1 MRRRSTI
8 YKAMWEEE
16 EEIFEKAQVE
26 MLPLL
31 LQVFDQAWKIV

>member
-16 EEIFEKAQVE
+16 EEKQPWKKREQRYLS
-26 MLPLL
+26 LPNL
-31 LQVFDQAWKIV
+31 

>member
-26 MLPLL
+26 MLSL

>member
-16 EEIFEKAQVE
+16 EKQPWKKREQRYLS
-26 MLPLL
+26 LPNL
-31 LQVFDQAWKIV
+31 

>member
-16 EEIFEKAQVE
+16 EIFEKAQVE
-26 MLPLL
+26 MLSLL